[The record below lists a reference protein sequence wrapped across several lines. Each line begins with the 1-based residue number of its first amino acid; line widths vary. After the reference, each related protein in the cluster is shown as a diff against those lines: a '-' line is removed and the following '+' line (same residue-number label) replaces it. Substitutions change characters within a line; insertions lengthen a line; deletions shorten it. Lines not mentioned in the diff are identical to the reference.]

1 MNKLVEEGY
10 CRIVENEYFMNF
22 AMNIIHSYKPKIM
35 KQFFQENKKV
45 AKIIKEVGELA
56 NYLWQK
62 GWAERNAGNISVNL
76 SEEIDLLEIDLLKYP
91 VFTLKKAY
99 PNLANG
105 YFFVTGT
112 GKRMRDLA
120 RNPMK
125 NACII
130 KMSEQG
136 DSYHI
141 ISMKERNLYGFRPT
155 SELPTHL
162 AVHNTLIGMGS
173 KNKAV
178 VHTHPNELV
187 ALTQIPKFQDAETLN
202 KTLWG
207 MHPEAFVFV
216 PRGVAMVPY
225 ILPGSH
231 EIANETIKGFE
242 DGHEVVIWEKHGA
255 FAIGQTVADA
265 FDMIDILS
273 KSAQIWFMTTQSGYE
288 PEGLNDDQLAE
299 LKEAFLK

>member
-1 MNKLVEEGY
+1 MRE
-10 CRIVENEYFMNF
+10 
-22 AMNIIHSYKPKIM
+22 
-35 KQFFQENKKV
+35 FFQENKQI
-45 AKIIKEVGELA
+45 AKIITEVAGLA

-76 SEEIDLLEIDLLKYP
+76 SEQMEELDVELEHYP
-91 VFTLKKAY
+91 LFHLERNYEA
-99 PNLANG
+99 LANL

-120 RNPMK
+120 ISPMK

-130 KMSEQG
+130 KMNKKG
-136 DSYHI
+136 NAYHI
-141 ISMKERNLYGFRPT
+141 ITMKKKNLYNFRPT

-162 AVHNTLIGMGS
+162 AAHNLLIQMGS

-187 ALTQIPKFQDAETLN
+187 AMTQIPRFQTAQMLN

-216 PRGVAMVPY
+216 PRGVYMVPY
-225 ILPGSH
+225 LLPGSH
-231 EIANETIKGFE
+231 QIADATMEGFKQ
-242 DGHEVVIWEKHGA
+242 GHEVVIWEKHGA
-255 FAIGQTVADA
+255 FAIGETVSDA

-273 KSAQIWFMTTQSGYE
+273 KSARIWFMTKQSGNE
-288 PEGLNDDQLAE
+288 PEGLNDEQLEE
-299 LKEAFLK
+299 LKEAFIKN

>member
-1 MNKLVEEGY
+1 MRE
-10 CRIVENEYFMNF
+10 
-22 AMNIIHSYKPKIM
+22 
-35 KQFFQENKKV
+35 FFQENKKI
-45 AKIIKEVGELA
+45 AKTIKEVADLA

-76 SEEIDLLEIDLLKYP
+76 SELMADTQFELEHYPMFQLERSYEALSDL
-91 VFTLKKAY
+91 
-99 PNLANG
+99 

-120 RNPMK
+120 ISPMK

-130 KMSEQG
+130 KMNKKG
-136 DSYHI
+136 NAYHI
-141 ISMKERNLYGFRPT
+141 ISMKKRNLYNFRPT

-162 AVHNTLIGMGS
+162 AVHNLLVRSGS

-187 ALTQIPKFQDAETLN
+187 AMTQIPRFQTAEMLN

-216 PRGVAMVPY
+216 PRGVYMVPY

-231 EIANETIKGFE
+231 KIADATIKGFE
-242 DGHEVVIWEKHGA
+242 KGHDVVIWEKHGA
-255 FAIGQTVADA
+255 FAIGETVSDA

-273 KSAQIWFMTTQSGYE
+273 KSAQIWFMAMQTGTE
-288 PEGLNDDQLAE
+288 PEGLNDEQLLE
-299 LKEAFLK
+299 LKEAFLKK

>member
-1 MNKLVEEGY
+1 
-10 CRIVENEYFMNF
+10 
-22 AMNIIHSYKPKIM
+22 M
-35 KQFFQENKKV
+35 KEFFIENKKIAKTIHEV
-45 AKIIKEVGELA
+45 ANLA
-56 NYLWQK
+56 DYLWKK

-76 SEEIDLLEIDLLKYP
+76 SDIMGDVSFNLSDYP
-91 VFTLKKAY
+91 KFELGTSY
-99 PNLANG
+99 PELSDG

-120 RNPMK
+120 QNPMK

-130 KMSEQG
+130 KLNRKA

-141 ISMKERNLYGFRPT
+141 ISMKKRNLYNFRPT

-162 AVHNTLIGMGS
+162 AVHNLMVQMGS
-173 KNKAV
+173 NSKAV

-187 ALTQIPKFQDAETLN
+187 AMTQIPKFQNADALN
-202 KTLWG
+202 RTLWG

-216 PRGVAMVPY
+216 PKGIAMVPY

-231 EIANETIKGFE
+231 KIADATVEGFKK
-242 DGHEVVIWEKHGA
+242 GHEVVIWEKHGA
-255 FAIGQTVADA
+255 FAIGETVSDA
-265 FDMIDILS
+265 FDMIDILA
-273 KSAQIWFMTTQSGYE
+273 KSAQIWFMTKQSGYE
-288 PEGLNDDQLAE
+288 PEGLNEEQLQE

>member
-1 MNKLVEEGY
+1 MVD
-10 CRIVENEYFMNF
+10 
-22 AMNIIHSYKPKIM
+22 
-35 KQFFQENKKV
+35 FFPENKKIS
-45 AKIIKEVGELA
+45 KIINEVAGLA

-76 SEEIDLLEIDLLKYP
+76 SDIMTEAELELEHFPKFQLEREYE
-91 VFTLKKAY
+91 A
-99 PNLANG
+99 LANM

-120 RNPMK
+120 TNPMK

-130 KMSEQG
+130 KLNNKG
-136 DSYHI
+136 NAYHI
-141 ISMKERNLYGFRPT
+141 ISVKKRNFYNFRPT

-162 AVHNTLIGMGS
+162 LVHDFLVKSGS

-187 ALTQIPKFQDAETLN
+187 ALTQIPKFQTAEVLN

-216 PRGVAMVPY
+216 PKGVFMVPY
-225 ILPGSH
+225 IMPGSQK
-231 EIANETIKGFE
+231 IAEATLTGFKN
-242 DGHEVVIWEKHGA
+242 GHDIVIWEKHGA
-255 FAIGQTVADA
+255 FAIGETVSDA
-265 FDMIDILS
+265 FDLIDILT
-273 KSAQIWFMTTQSGYE
+273 KSAKIWFMTKHSGYE
-288 PEGLNDDQLAE
+288 PEGLNEVQLDE
-299 LKEAFLK
+299 LASEFLK

>member
-1 MNKLVEEGY
+1 
-10 CRIVENEYFMNF
+10 
-22 AMNIIHSYKPKIM
+22 M
-35 KQFFQENKKV
+35 KEFFQENKKI
-45 AKIIKEVGELA
+45 AKIITEVAGLA

-76 SEEIDLLEIDLLKYP
+76 TECMADIEFELAHYPMFHLERSYES
-91 VFTLKKAY
+91 
-99 PNLANG
+99 LANL

-120 RNPMK
+120 ISPMK

-130 KMSEQG
+130 KMNNKG
-136 DSYHI
+136 NAYHI
-141 ISMKERNLYGFRPT
+141 ITMKSRNLYNFRPT

-162 AVHNTLIGMGS
+162 AVHNLLVMTGS

-187 ALTQIPKFQDAETLN
+187 AMTQIPRFQQAEILN

-216 PRGVAMVPY
+216 PRGVFMVPY
-225 ILPGSH
+225 ILPGSTR
-231 EIANETIKGFE
+231 IADATVKGFQK
-242 DGHEVVIWEKHGA
+242 GHEVVIWEKHGA
-255 FAIGQTVADA
+255 FAIGETVSDA

-273 KSAQIWFMTTQSGYE
+273 KSAQIWFMAKQSGNE
-288 PEGLNDDQLAE
+288 PEGLNDEQLAE
-299 LKEAFLK
+299 LKAAFLK

>member
-1 MNKLVEEGY
+1 ME
-10 CRIVENEYFMNF
+10 
-22 AMNIIHSYKPKIM
+22 
-35 KQFFQENKKV
+35 FFQENKKIAKTICEV
-45 AKIIKEVGELA
+45 ADLA

-76 SEEIDLLEIDLLKYP
+76 SDLMTEVELELDHFPLFKLDRSYD
-91 VFTLKKAY
+91 A
-99 PNLANG
+99 LANL

-120 RNPMK
+120 VNPMK

-130 KMSEQG
+130 KMNKKGSG
-136 DSYHI
+136 YHI
-141 ISMKERNLYGFRPT
+141 ISMKKRNLYNFRPT

-162 AVHNTLIGMGS
+162 AVHNLLVSKGS

-187 ALTQIPKFQDAETLN
+187 AMTQIPRFQSAENLN

-216 PRGVAMVPY
+216 PRGAYMVPY

-231 EIANETIKGFE
+231 KIADATIIGFE
-242 DGHEVVIWEKHGA
+242 KGHEVVIWEKHGA
-255 FAIGQTVADA
+255 FAIGETVSDA

-273 KSAQIWFMTTQSGYE
+273 KSAQIWFMAMQSGTE
-288 PEGLNDDQLAE
+288 PEGLNDEQLME
-299 LKEAFLK
+299 LKEAFLKE